1 MIDLVD
7 APRLYFFRHT
17 PKDLLAH
24 PPLASSLQSFES
36 CQFLIALQRY
46 PHAFTACVFSIEGAI
61 KAAYGQPSWGN
72 DSLQKLLE
80 KAQGESSRLGS
91 FNKER
96 LDSLRRTRN
105 RIVHYGF
112 NLKDDRHT
120 ATLLLSTGIPFLRA
134 CYESFFDVVLDDA
147 LLIEFGNQLRI
158 AEEVFEKFKLRSD
171 LNPVYCLNVLGHLL
185 RWSVKDSLISHW
197 EAEAA
202 RTADED
208 GAKSETILGQKEK
221 VERLLDP
228 SWAFDCPICG
238 GLATF
243 VCELVNDDL
252 DKKQISL
259 LRAVCVECGLA
270 VPRGCPFLA
279 DALCREQVDEKR
291 DQILYEFGIS

>member
-1 MIDLVD
+1 MIDSVD

-17 PKDLLAH
+17 PKDLLAR

-36 CQFLIALQRY
+36 CLFLIALERY
-46 PHAFTACVFSIEGAI
+46 PHAFTACVFSIESAL
-61 KAAYGQPSWGN
+61 KAAFAQPSKGG

-80 KAQGESSRLGS
+80 KARDQSSSLGTFS
-91 FNKER
+91 KDG
-96 LDSLRRTRN
+96 LDGMRQTRN

-120 ATLLLSTGIPFLRA
+120 TTLLLSTGIPFLRA
-134 CYESFFDVVLDDA
+134 CYESFFDFVLDDA

-158 AEEVFEKFKLRSD
+158 AGEVFEKFKLRSD
-171 LNPVYCLNVLGHLL
+171 LNPVYCLHVLGHLL

-197 EAEAA
+197 EAEAV

-208 GAKSETILGQKEK
+208 GAKIETIFGQKEK

-238 GLATF
+238 GLETF

-259 LRAVCVECGLA
+259 LRAVCVECGLN

-279 DALCREQVDEKR
+279 DALCREQADEKR